1 LISPTEILA
10 CQHFQTFKEIFK
22 TLNLNVGLLTASK
35 SLVYNTQ
42 DRKPSSLTKNKLLKS
57 IAIGEID
64 LVIGTHAIIQEK
76 VNFQD
81 LALVVI
87 DEQHRFGVLQRK
99 SLREKAGLN
108 GAMPHLLSMTATPI
122 PRTLA
127 LTIYGDLD
135 LSIINELPPGRKKP
149 ITKLVAPENRI
160 KAYEFILEKIKEGRQ
175 VFVICPL
182 IDESDKLGVK
192 AVSQEY
198 KKLTEEIF
206 PQLKIGLLHGR
217 LKPKEKDEV
226 MSSFAKGDLDILT
239 ATSLVEVGVNVPN
252 ASLILIESAE
262 RFGLASLHQLRGRV
276 NRSAHQAYCLL
287 FTESQNAKT
296 AERLKVLVDCFDGF
310 KLAEEDLKQ
319 RGFGNLLGSRQSGF
333 FSQLKLASLADV
345 KLIEETKK
353 AALELA
359 DWDKN
364 IFKKIEPLTD
374 FHPE

>member
-1 LISPTEILA
+1 M
-10 CQHFQTFKEIFK
+10 
-22 TLNLNVGLLTASK
+22 
-35 SLVYNTQ
+35 VYNTQ
-42 DRKPSSLTKNKLLKS
+42 DQEPSSLTKNKLLKS

-333 FSQLKLASLADV
+333 FSQLKIASLADAE
-345 KLIEETKK
+345 LIEETKK

-359 DWDKN
+359 DLDNN
-364 IFKKIEPLTD
+364 IFKKIELPTD